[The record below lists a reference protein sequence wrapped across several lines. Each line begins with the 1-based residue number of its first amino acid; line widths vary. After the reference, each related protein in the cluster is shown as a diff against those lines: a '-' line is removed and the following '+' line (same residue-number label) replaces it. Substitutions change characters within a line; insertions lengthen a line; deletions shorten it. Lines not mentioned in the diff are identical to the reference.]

1 MFAPP
6 WGCEFHNFCRGISAN
21 HNHVLSFSV
30 ECPVVQKIFFLI
42 CTNFYPNLWSLEG
55 GVMNFTINIVLP
67 LQMQHTKGQDNPS
80 TCREEPENVKM
91 LMHSARQKRITIGH
105 PSNSELTRN

>member
-1 MFAPP
+1 
-6 WGCEFHNFCRGISAN
+6 
-21 HNHVLSFSV
+21 
-30 ECPVVQKIFFLI
+30 
-42 CTNFYPNLWSLEG
+42 
-55 GVMNFTINIVLP
+55 MNFTINIVLP